1 MVVVDVGFVKNHDF
15 SSENACAHF
24 AGPFGVILPGGVD
37 DGAVGQEG
45 LEIEPQVTFGGRLAT
60 AMSGPVQTRGDPFD
74 SGGIHRMDRA
84 AKSTQGAG
92 AFASTRKRRAE
103 ALQMLQHAPK
113 QLFRHL
119 GVADLVGV
127 RKVVAAGRCGAA
139 NGRKRP
145 PMQIQRVTH
154 VVEADAMRNLCEHH
168 GHGVAPRGEG
178 SPLVVDPHAPAPN
191 AEPSGVESNC
201 KAGSKRLSST
211 SLDDGWF
218 SFSCLPGGRTAAGI
232 QHFFKILWD
241 DCVFSS

>member
-178 SPLVVDPHAPAPN
+178 SPLVVRPPCSRA
-191 AEPSGVESNC
+191 
-201 KAGSKRLSST
+201 KRGTKWGGIKLQS
-211 SLDDGWF
+211 WF
-218 SFSCLPGGRTAAGI
+218 KTLIFDFVG
-232 QHFFKILWD
+232 
-241 DCVFSS
+241 